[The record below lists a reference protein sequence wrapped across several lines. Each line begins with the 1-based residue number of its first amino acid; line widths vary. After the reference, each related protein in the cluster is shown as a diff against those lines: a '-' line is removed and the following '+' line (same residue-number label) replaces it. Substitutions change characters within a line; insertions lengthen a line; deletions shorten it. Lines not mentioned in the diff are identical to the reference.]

1 MEKIKFD
8 APRILNA
15 PPVWRFSHLKN
26 AATPAS
32 ASKLR
37 EVITGV
43 RLAVGRI
50 RSAAARTSSK
60 VTSVVTS
67 ISSMFVHHV
76 LERLAFAKT
85 LEILDKELHCSRSR
99 LRTPIRGV
107 RREQHIFQGVE
118 RMAGGQRL
126 GRENVQRGAAKV
138 SGFKRRK
145 QRRLIDHGSAP
156 DVDDHRRRL
165 HRGELRRADH
175 PARLASQ

>member
-50 RSAAARTSSK
+50 RSAAARMSSK

-76 LERLAFAKT
+76 LERLALAKT
-85 LEILDKELHCSRSR
+85 LKVLDEELHRARSR
-99 LRTPIRGV
+99 LRAPVRRV
-107 RREQHIFQGVE
+107 RREQHIFKPVE
-118 RMAGGQRL
+118 RMPGRKRL
-126 GRENVQRGAAKV
+126 GRENIQCRAANLL
-138 SGFKRRK
+138 GLKRRD
-145 QRRLIDHGSAP
+145 QSRLF
-156 DVDDHRRRL
+156 
-165 HRGELRRADH
+165 
-175 PARLASQ
+175 